1 MEFNPPNPTV
11 YHSQLEDV
19 EGGQQTLLSRA
30 KSNQTFAESVLHS
43 EVLFLKSIKKAGFVL
58 NHIKHSSGL
67 FAAIIASKVQL

>member
-1 MEFNPPNPTV
+1 M
-11 YHSQLEDV
+11 
-19 EGGQQTLLSRA
+19 SRA